1 MKKIFIFSILLVSAS
16 SIFAQKFNQSREF
29 KVIRVNEE
37 ISSHIVVGEPIE
49 YVDISTKNIVGDIP
63 IKNILRIKPLE
74 RDSSAKFN
82 DGDTL
87 AMLTV
92 VSERYKIQFNC
103 VYTTDRNLATSNV
116 DLKTDEMASYMNENV
131 DMPQSQ
137 MRKLAW
143 TIWNSGNKYFDV
155 SREAYRIRITL
166 NNIYT
171 YRGFFFIDVSIK
183 NKTKIEY
190 DVDQIRF
197 KVEDKRYSKAT
208 NFQQIEVEPILSIN
222 EGKKFTKEY
231 RNIYVFEKFTFPD
244 EKVFTVEVAEQQV
257 SGRTVILRIDYTDIL
272 NADSF
277 SRSLF

>member
-1 MKKIFIFSILLVSAS
+1 MKKILIFSILLAIAS
-16 SIFAQKFNQSREF
+16 SLFAQKFNQSREF

-63 IKNILRIKPLE
+63 IKNILRIKPAE
-74 RDSSAKFN
+74 MDSTDTFK

-103 VYTTDRNLATSNV
+103 VYTADRNLATSNV
-116 DLKTDEMASYMNENV
+116 DLKTDEMASYINENV

-143 TIWNSGNKYFDV
+143 TIWNSGHKYFDV
-155 SREAYRIRITL
+155 SREAYKLRITL

-171 YRGFFFIDVSIK
+171 YR
-183 NKTKIEY
+183 
-190 DVDQIRF
+190 
-197 KVEDKRYSKAT
+197 
-208 NFQQIEVEPILSIN
+208 
-222 EGKKFTKEY
+222 
-231 RNIYVFEKFTFPD
+231 
-244 EKVFTVEVAEQQV
+244 
-257 SGRTVILRIDYTDIL
+257 
-272 NADSF
+272 
-277 SRSLF
+277 